1 MMEQNIKKDV
11 LLSTIGGYF
20 VAALNFVVNLILIRY
35 LSAELYGLFS
45 YIVNQSRR
53 ILRFLDFSFVELILI
68 SKKRDL
74 KLSELTE
81 SYILH
86 SIVRLLIVLIGGW
99 FAAWYTDN
107 LKILSVVSFLI
118 VYTNVRYFYIFGIVH
133 FYEAYFNTKTAQIF
147 YTLSA
152 FIFLLFTFLLPFVF
166 ETTLYNFAFSFFIAS
181 LFIVVVIS
189 SHLLQNSG
197 YKNIKFSKKVFNA
210 LKSHSLFLQLPILFG
225 VITKFIQETLI
236 IVEQSAAIFAFYSV
250 SLLIGSIAVIG
261 ARGAIRP
268 LGPYL
273 WSKDKISL
281 RPYIV
286 IGLFM
291 YAFAITGA
299 YFSGVFENILLL
311 LNNDYQGV
319 SIYLSLGVI
328 LAISLAY
335 SQIIQTFI
343 KGFGLIKH
351 LSIVAAF
358 INIISL
364 VLTLLAYYYLNIEF
378 FAINLLIIETIV
390 TILNIVI
397 LIIIYK
403 LNIRFIDE
411 SDKNLNITET
421 EE

>member
-1 MMEQNIKKDV
+1 M
-11 LLSTIGGYF
+11 
-20 VAALNFVVNLILIRY
+20 
-35 LSAELYGLFS
+35 
-45 YIVNQSRR
+45 
-53 ILRFLDFSFVELILI
+53 
-68 SKKRDL
+68 
-74 KLSELTE
+74 
-81 SYILH
+81 
-86 SIVRLLIVLIGGW
+86 
-99 FAAWYTDN
+99 
-107 LKILSVVSFLI
+107 
-118 VYTNVRYFYIFGIVH
+118 
-133 FYEAYFNTKTAQIF
+133 
-147 YTLSA
+147 
-152 FIFLLFTFLLPFVF
+152 
-166 ETTLYNFAFSFFIAS
+166 
-181 LFIVVVIS
+181 FIVVVIS

-236 IVEQSAAIFAFYSV
+236 IVEQSAEIFAFYSV

>member
-1 MMEQNIKKDV
+1 M
-11 LLSTIGGYF
+11 
-20 VAALNFVVNLILIRY
+20 
-35 LSAELYGLFS
+35 
-45 YIVNQSRR
+45 
-53 ILRFLDFSFVELILI
+53 
-68 SKKRDL
+68 
-74 KLSELTE
+74 
-81 SYILH
+81 
-86 SIVRLLIVLIGGW
+86 
-99 FAAWYTDN
+99 
-107 LKILSVVSFLI
+107 
-118 VYTNVRYFYIFGIVH
+118 
-133 FYEAYFNTKTAQIF
+133 
-147 YTLSA
+147 
-152 FIFLLFTFLLPFVF
+152 PFVF

-236 IVEQSAAIFAFYSV
+236 IVEQSAEIFAFYSV

>member
-1 MMEQNIKKDV
+1 M
-11 LLSTIGGYF
+11 
-20 VAALNFVVNLILIRY
+20 
-35 LSAELYGLFS
+35 
-45 YIVNQSRR
+45 
-53 ILRFLDFSFVELILI
+53 
-68 SKKRDL
+68 
-74 KLSELTE
+74 
-81 SYILH
+81 
-86 SIVRLLIVLIGGW
+86 
-99 FAAWYTDN
+99 
-107 LKILSVVSFLI
+107 
-118 VYTNVRYFYIFGIVH
+118 
-133 FYEAYFNTKTAQIF
+133 
-147 YTLSA
+147 
-152 FIFLLFTFLLPFVF
+152 
-166 ETTLYNFAFSFFIAS
+166 
-181 LFIVVVIS
+181 
-189 SHLLQNSG
+189 
-197 YKNIKFSKKVFNA
+197 
-210 LKSHSLFLQLPILFG
+210 FG

-236 IVEQSAAIFAFYSV
+236 IVEQSAEIFAFYSV

-286 IGLFM
+286 I
-291 YAFAITGA
+291 
-299 YFSGVFENILLL
+299 GVFENILLL

>member
-45 YIVNQSRR
+45 YLVNQSRR

-86 SIVRLLIVLIGGW
+86 SIVGGW

-236 IVEQSAAIFAFYSV
+236 IVEQSAEIFAFYSV